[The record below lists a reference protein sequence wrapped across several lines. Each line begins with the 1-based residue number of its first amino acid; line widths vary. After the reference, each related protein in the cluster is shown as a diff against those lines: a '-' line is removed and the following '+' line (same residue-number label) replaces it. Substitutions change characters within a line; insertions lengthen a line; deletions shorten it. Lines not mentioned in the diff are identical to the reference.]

1 MPREKTDYRDYV
13 ARLDAAFPGREL
25 VAKSEI
31 AGWMGISKRTL
42 LRRYDLP
49 PGQYVTKTALARA
62 MSA

>member
-1 MPREKTDYRDYV
+1 MPLERTDYRDYI

-31 AGWMGISKRTL
+31 AGWMGISERTL